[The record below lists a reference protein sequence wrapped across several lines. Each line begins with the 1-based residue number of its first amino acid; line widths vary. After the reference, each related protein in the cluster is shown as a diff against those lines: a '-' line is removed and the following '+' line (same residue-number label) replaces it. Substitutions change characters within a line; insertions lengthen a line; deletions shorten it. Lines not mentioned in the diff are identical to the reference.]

1 MLHTC
6 HIASFVTRWPNSGQ
20 MMKYSVQLDIQ
31 DYLIIS
37 KSKGM
42 EKYFEFSKVQHK
54 QMVASSKCKVLV
66 QF

>member
-1 MLHTC
+1 MYTC

-20 MMKYSVQLDIQ
+20 MMKYSVQLDI
-31 DYLIIS
+31 L

-42 EKYFEFSKVQHK
+42 VKYFDFSKVRHK
-54 QMVASSKCKVLV
+54 KMVASSKCKVLV